1 MDPGRRQA
9 GEERGGWLFQVQ
21 GNAGAGF
28 GVGQGV
34 VVVVQYKAAVCR
46 DGAEAVIGQAFELL
60 PGFLEGAVEF
70 VVGVIHPVHPVA
82 GFEAVFVKCFVV
94 GYQGQSFYEG
104 FYLAPYV
111 REYGGVGC
119 LFVSYAVNHYVSV
132 TVVLGL
138 GAHQTVK
145 GLSYLCIAYYHNPNA
160 ADAGALFVGCFKI
173 YCCKIY
179 HLTTFALA

>member
-21 GNAGAGF
+21 GNAGAVF

-46 DGAEAVIGQAFELL
+46 DCAEAVIGQAFELL
-60 PGFLEGAVEF
+60 PGFLQGAVEF

-160 ADAGALFVGCFKI
+160 ADAGTVFVGCFKI